1 MEFGDLLRRILSLN
15 DIKMYNL
22 AAALGYDKSYISKW
36 INHAKLPPSKDIDR
50 LAGDIADFVVRECDS
65 DRKRLTAR
73 ELGFAR
79 RDGSAPEDGV
89 FRTKL
94 AEMLRE
100 SYWQSRSR
108 TDRSGRESASGSV
121 PARDRGATG
130 VRRREQN
137 RETECILTT
146 QPVSGGT
153 FRDAL
158 DDLSGL
164 DREGSKLRMLALLD
178 MEQFEE
184 HVDLYWKHICRL
196 LSTGANAEVE
206 LFEMGARNR
215 VDLPDRLLIA
225 RDRFVVRSLDLPF
238 SDRSVPL
245 RIEDPGVVALYYDD
259 ARRFLLRQQTVL
271 QSSNV
276 NGNLY
281 YYKYASNTSP
291 KRYLLASMFPIYM
304 SDALF
309 WELLDKYG
317 GPKTGEMSGRN
328 YPREYL
334 KEFSAKKSVVIFESA
349 LLRYMSTGRISA
361 FDAYEGEVLTKNERR
376 RHLQGILDELEDGSR
391 LEMKILSDKNPLLNY
406 EESSVSFFS
415 NDSSAY
421 CSDIRKK
428 QDGVRYFMSSDSRR
442 LLNIFLDHI
451 HALPEQHLT
460 GQKAAIDYIYHG
472 MKNL

>member
-1 MEFGDLLRRILSLN
+1 
-15 DIKMYNL
+15 
-22 AAALGYDKSYISKW
+22 
-36 INHAKLPPSKDIDR
+36 
-50 LAGDIADFVVRECDS
+50 
-65 DRKRLTAR
+65 
-73 ELGFAR
+73 
-79 RDGSAPEDGV
+79 
-89 FRTKL
+89 
-94 AEMLRE
+94 
-100 SYWQSRSR
+100 
-108 TDRSGRESASGSV
+108 
-121 PARDRGATG
+121 
-130 VRRREQN
+130 
-137 RETECILTT
+137 
-146 QPVSGGT
+146 
-153 FRDAL
+153 
-158 DDLSGL
+158 
-164 DREGSKLRMLALLD
+164 
-178 MEQFEE
+178 
-184 HVDLYWKHICRL
+184 
-196 LSTGANAEVE
+196 
-206 LFEMGARNR
+206 
-215 VDLPDRLLIA
+215 
-225 RDRFVVRSLDLPF
+225 
-238 SDRSVPL
+238 
-245 RIEDPGVVALYYDD
+245 
-259 ARRFLLRQQTVL
+259 
-271 QSSNV
+271 
-276 NGNLY
+276 
-281 YYKYASNTSP
+281 
-291 KRYLLASMFPIYM
+291 MFPIYM

>member
-1 MEFGDLLRRILSLN
+1 MEFGDLLRMLLTLN

-22 AAALGYDKSYISKW
+22 AGALGYDKSYVSKW
-36 INHAKLPPSKDIDR
+36 INHTKLPPSKDIDR
-50 LAGDIADFVVRECDS
+50 LSESIADFVVRECDG

-73 ELGFAR
+73 ELGLMRPDGTVPEDRVFKGKLASMLKETYWHSRYQPAPTAADRSPAR
-79 RDGSAPEDGV
+79 RRG
-89 FRTKL
+89 
-94 AEMLRE
+94 
-100 SYWQSRSR
+100 
-108 TDRSGRESASGSV
+108 
-121 PARDRGATG
+121 RDRA
-130 VRRREQN
+130 
-137 RETECILTT
+137 TECILTT
-146 QPVSGGT
+146 QPVSDGG

-158 DDLSGL
+158 DDLPPA
-164 DREGSKLRMLALLD
+164 DRDAGPLKLLALLD
-178 MEQFEE
+178 MEQFSDN
-184 HVDLYWKHICRL
+184 VDLYWKHICRL
-196 LSTGANAEVE
+196 LSTGKHAEVE
-206 LFEMGARNR
+206 LYEMGAQNR
-215 VDLPDRLLIA
+215 VALPDRLFIA
-225 RDRFVVRSLDLPF
+225 RDRFVVRSLELPF
-238 SDRSVPL
+238 SQRSVTV
-245 RIEDPGVVALYYDD
+245 RMDDPGVAALYYDD
-259 ARRFLLRQQTVL
+259 ARQFLLRQQSVL

-281 YYKYASNTSP
+281 YYKYASTTAP
-291 KRYLLASMFPIYM
+291 KRYLLSSMFPIYM
-304 SDALF
+304 DDSLF

-334 KEFSAKKSVVIFESA
+334 KEFSCKKSVVIFESA

-376 RHLQGILDELEDGSR
+376 RHLQGILEELEDGSR

-406 EESSVSFFS
+406 EESSVSFFC

-442 LLNIFLDHI
+442 LLNTFLDHI
-451 HALPEQHLT
+451 HALPDQHLT
-460 GQKAAIDYIYHG
+460 GQKAAIEYIYHG